1 MLMVLPKESGK
12 HDGSNSILN
21 SNTKGLPSKPIIG
34 PSLLEIPT
42 YKIEFV
48 LGTDDKS
55 HNGLD
60 TLEVRPIELDAS
72 ILFYNSKSKEG
83 PLLPISTITDIK
95 VVNQTRG
102 IFRKREKLMVE
113 ISFDNRD
120 KEKKMI
126 KIDLKDK
133 QIDEF
138 IQHVKTIQNKL
149 QNDDNLKITSLL
161 NFKTQTGLISS
172 VKIYPMT
179 PFLFQGEEIVW
190 NNIITKEG
198 FDDIKKISWLDLVT
212 NYRVFQYD
220 YISHRGSF
228 ILIDEIVDT
237 EVKNIR
243 QLSDLNTHETQ
254 DISKYSISDHRDIKI
269 QTNTIGDIVVID
281 DKKPPITLKNIKDP
295 NGLTIVIESMKKQRN
310 FSVKNSTISSP
321 INETFPMIDKDI
333 KYNDK
338 EKSASTLQ
346 NDFIICGNCRKKN
359 ILNSKF
365 CIKCGQELNIPNKC
379 NRCNQPYVI
388 DALFCNMCGN
398 KLNTE
403 SGNLPTL

>member
-1 MLMVLPKESGK
+1 
-12 HDGSNSILN
+12 
-21 SNTKGLPSKPIIG
+21 
-34 PSLLEIPT
+34 
-42 YKIEFV
+42 
-48 LGTDDKS
+48 
-55 HNGLD
+55 
-60 TLEVRPIELDAS
+60 
-72 ILFYNSKSKEG
+72 
-83 PLLPISTITDIK
+83 
-95 VVNQTRG
+95 
-102 IFRKREKLMVE
+102 
-113 ISFDNRD
+113 
-120 KEKKMI
+120 
-126 KIDLKDK
+126 
-133 QIDEF
+133 
-138 IQHVKTIQNKL
+138 
-149 QNDDNLKITSLL
+149 L

-198 FDDIKKISWLDLVT
+198 FDDKKKISWLDLVT

-228 ILIDEIVDT
+228 ILIDEIVDIG
-237 EVKNIR
+237 VKNIR

-269 QTNTIGDIVVID
+269 QTNTIGDIVVIA
-281 DKKPPITLKNIKDP
+281 DKKIPITLKNIKDP

-379 NRCNQPYVI
+379 NRCNQPNVL

-403 SGNLPTL
+403 SSNKPTL